1 MRNRSVINNKV
12 FNILVLLAIGLLV
25 SCENI
30 NKKKESPKRLGKVIN
45 EYIDSLNY
53 FDESCLIDLEKA
65 FIKYNVWGENA
76 RLIEGAKFF
85 PNRDNRLNVDSYD
98 KFISLLFE
106 TGEDLICEMYLYS
119 NYWNDFIPIRME
131 DEGLVLDSLF
141 LVRLHFE
148 GEGIKCGDLYL
159 KGSKDEDLKK
169 NGIFKK
175 QDED

>member
-65 FIKYNVWGENA
+65 FIKYNVWEENTQ
-76 RLIEGAKFF
+76 LIEGAEIF
-85 PNRDNRLNVDSYD
+85 PNQNNKVNDEPDG
-98 KFISLLFE
+98 KFISLLFKIN
-106 TGEDLICEMYLYS
+106 EDLICETYLCYD
-119 NYWNDFIPIRME
+119 YWSYFTPIHME
-131 DEGLVLDSLF
+131 KDGLVKDSLF
-141 LVRLHFE
+141 IVRLHFDKGGFE
-148 GEGIKCGDLYL
+148 CGDLFL
-159 KGSKDEDLKK
+159 KGTKDEDLNK
-169 NGIFKK
+169 NGIFRK

>member
-65 FIKYNVWGENA
+65 FIKYNVWEENTQ
-76 RLIEGAKFF
+76 LIEGAEIF
-85 PNRDNRLNVDSYD
+85 PNQSNKVNAEPND
-98 KFISLLFE
+98 KFISLLFKID
-106 TGEDLICEMYLYS
+106 EDLICETYLYYD
-119 NYWNDFIPIRME
+119 YWNSFIPIRMK
-131 DEGLVLDSLF
+131 DEGLVRDTSF
-141 LVRLHFE
+141 MIWLHF
-148 GEGIKCGDLYL
+148 
-159 KGSKDEDLKK
+159 KGGGFEC
-169 NGIFKK
+169 
-175 QDED
+175 